1 MAHKHN
7 ILALNR
13 MIKDVTEVLNK
24 MNTNEYMK
32 HISMMRFFRKYKF
45 HKKLYSQ
52 LTVISPG
59 KKN

>member
-45 HKKLYSQ
+45 HKKLYS
-52 LTVISPG
+52 
-59 KKN
+59 